1 MSDAPPRS
9 ARSSADRR
17 LLGSVRS
24 ARLPFLLAIVLGVLT
39 AVFVVAQ
46 ASLLGRVVA
55 GAFPGGDTLGEV
67 APLLWLLAG
76 VVVLRALCAGG
87 FEASGRIGA
96 GRVMSELRARIT
108 AHLLGARPAGI
119 PGRRSGE
126 LVTTAVHGV
135 DALEAYFARYL
146 PQLVLAFLV
155 PVVILA
161 WIFPRDLVA
170 GLILL
175 ATIPVIVAF
184 MVLIGLGARAA
195 TDRRWRTLS
204 LLSAHFLDVVR
215 GLETL
220 RANDRAEAQV
230 ETLAEAGE
238 DYRRETM
245 ATLRIA
251 FLSSLVLELAAMLGT
266 ALVAATIAIQ
276 LINGN
281 LSFATG
287 LAVLILAPELYLPI
301 RMVGQ
306 QFHASADGLAAAERC
321 FEVLDT
327 PATVSTPA
335 AAVPAPD
342 PAREP
347 LILEDVVF
355 AYPERERPVVEGL
368 SLRIEPGER
377 LALVGPSGAGKSTV
391 AAVLLRLLEPA
402 AGKISCGETDLL
414 DVDPEEWRRRVAWVP
429 QRTTLFSGTIA
440 ENVAFADPA
449 AGPGRVE
456 AACRAAG
463 LDRVAAGLPQGL
475 DTQVGESGRRLSA
488 GEAQRVA
495 LARAFLRD
503 APLLVLDEPTAHL
516 DAESSAG
523 VGEAIA
529 RLSAGRTTLLIV
541 HRPALAREADRV
553 VELLPPAV
561 PGVPA

>member
-1 MSDAPPRS
+1 MSEAPPRS
-9 ARSSADRR
+9 ARSSVDRR
-17 LLGSVRS
+17 LLRSVRA
-24 ARLPFLLAIVLGVLT
+24 ARLPFAIAIALGVLT
-39 AVFVVAQ
+39 AVLVVAQ

-55 GAFPGGDTLGEV
+55 GAFPGGDDLADS

-96 GRVMSELRARIT
+96 GRVMSELRSRIT
-108 AHLLGARPAGI
+108 SHLLHARPTGL
-119 PGRRSGE
+119 RDQRSGE
-126 LVTTAVHGV
+126 LVSTAVQGV
-135 DALEAYFARYL
+135 DALEVYFARYL
-146 PQLVLAFLV
+146 PQLVLAVLV

-161 WIFPRDLVA
+161 WIFPRDFAA
-170 GLILL
+170 GMILL
-175 ATIPVIVAF
+175 VTLPVIVVF

-220 RANDRAEAQV
+220 RANDRAQAQV
-230 ETLAEAGE
+230 ETLARAGDE
-238 DYRRETM
+238 YRRETM

-276 LINGN
+276 LIGGN
-281 LSFATG
+281 LAFSTG

-327 PATVSTPA
+327 PATVSAPEAPA
-335 AAVPAPD
+335 PAPD
-342 PAREP
+342 PSRSA
-347 LILEDVVF
+347 LVLDGVAF
-355 AYPERERPVVEGL
+355 SYPERDVPVLEDL
-368 SLRIEPGER
+368 SLRLEPGEHV
-377 LALVGPSGAGKSTV
+377 ALVGPSGVGKSTV

-402 AGKISCGETDLL
+402 AGRITCGGTDLA
-414 DVDPEEWRRRVAWVP
+414 DVDPEAWRRRVSWVP

-440 ENVAFADPA
+440 ENVSFADRSAP
-449 AGPGRVE
+449 REKVE
-456 AACRAAG
+456 AACLASG
-463 LDRVAAGLPQGL
+463 LDRVAAALPAGL
-475 DTQVGESGRRLSA
+475 DTKVGEAGRRLSA

-503 APLLVLDEPTAHL
+503 APLLILDEPTAHL
-516 DAESSAG
+516 DANASSE
-523 VGEAIA
+523 VGEAIE
-529 RLSAGRTTLLIV
+529 RLAAGRTTLMIV
-541 HRPALAREADRV
+541 HRPALARGADRV
-553 VELLPPAV
+553 VELGGRP
-561 PGVPA
+561 

>member
-1 MSDAPPRS
+1 VSEAPPRS
-9 ARSSADRR
+9 ARSSVDRR
-17 LLGSVRS
+17 LLRSVRA
-24 ARLPFLLAIVLGVLT
+24 ARLPFAIAIVLGVLT
-39 AVFVVAQ
+39 AVLVVAQ
-46 ASLLGRVVA
+46 ASLLGRIIA
-55 GAFPGGDTLGEV
+55 GAFPGGDDLADS

-76 VVVLRALCAGG
+76 VIALRALCAGG

-96 GRVMSELRARIT
+96 GRVMSELRSRIT
-108 AHLLGARPAGI
+108 SHLLHARPTGL
-119 PGRRSGE
+119 RDQRSGE
-126 LVTTAVHGV
+126 LVSTAVQGV
-135 DALEAYFARYL
+135 DALEVYFARYL
-146 PQLVLAFLV
+146 PQLVLAVLV

-161 WIFPRDLVA
+161 WIFPRDFAA
-170 GLILL
+170 GMILL
-175 ATIPVIVAF
+175 VTLPVIVVF

-220 RANDRAEAQV
+220 RANDRAQAQV
-230 ETLAEAGE
+230 ETLARAGDE
-238 DYRRETM
+238 YRRETM

-276 LINGN
+276 LIGGN
-281 LSFATG
+281 LSFSTG

-327 PATVSTPA
+327 PATVTAPA
-335 AAVPAPD
+335 VAEPAPD
-342 PAREP
+342 PSRSA
-347 LILEDVVF
+347 LVLDGVAF
-355 AYPERERPVVEGL
+355 SYPERDVPVLEGL
-368 SLRIEPGER
+368 DLRVEPGER

-402 AGKISCGETDLL
+402 AGKITCGGTDLAN
-414 DVDPEEWRRRVAWVP
+414 VDPEAWRRRVAWVP

-440 ENVAFADPA
+440 ENVSFADRSAP
-449 AGPGRVE
+449 REEVE
-456 AACRAAG
+456 AACRASG
-463 LDRVAAGLPQGL
+463 LDRVAAALPEGLE
-475 DTQVGESGRRLSA
+475 TQVGEAGRRLSA

-503 APLLVLDEPTAHL
+503 APLVILDEPTAHL
-516 DAESSAG
+516 DARSSAE
-523 VGEAIA
+523 VGEAIE
-529 RLSAGRTTLLIV
+529 RLAAGRTTLMIV
-541 HRPALAREADRV
+541 HRPALARGADRV
-553 VELLPPAV
+553 VELGGLP
-561 PGVPA
+561 

>member
-1 MSDAPPRS
+1 MSEAPPRS
-9 ARSSADRR
+9 ARSSVDRR
-17 LLGSVRS
+17 LLRSVRA
-24 ARLPFLLAIVLGVLT
+24 ARLPFAIAIALGVLT
-39 AVFVVAQ
+39 AVLVVAQ
-46 ASLLGRVVA
+46 ASLLGRIIA
-55 GAFPGGDTLGEV
+55 GAFPGGDDLADS

-76 VVVLRALCAGG
+76 VIALRALCAGG

-96 GRVMSELRARIT
+96 GRVMSELRSRIT
-108 AHLLGARPAGI
+108 SHLLHARPTGL
-119 PGRRSGE
+119 RDQRSGE
-126 LVTTAVHGV
+126 LVSTAVQGV
-135 DALEAYFARYL
+135 DALEVYFARYL
-146 PQLVLAFLV
+146 PQLVLAVLV

-161 WIFPRDLVA
+161 WIFPRDFAA
-170 GLILL
+170 GMILL
-175 ATIPVIVAF
+175 VTLPVIVVF

-220 RANDRAEAQV
+220 RANDRAQAQV
-230 ETLAEAGE
+230 ETLARAGDE
-238 DYRRETM
+238 YRRETM

-276 LINGN
+276 LIGGN
-281 LSFATG
+281 LAFSTG

-327 PATVSTPA
+327 PATVTAPA
-335 AAVPAPD
+335 VAEPAPD
-342 PAREP
+342 PSRSA
-347 LILEDVVF
+347 LVLDGVAF
-355 AYPERERPVVEGL
+355 SYPERDVPVLEGL
-368 SLRIEPGER
+368 DLRVEPGER

-402 AGKISCGETDLL
+402 AGKITCGGTDLAN
-414 DVDPEEWRRRVAWVP
+414 VDPEAWRRRVAWVP

-440 ENVAFADPA
+440 ENVSFADRSAP
-449 AGPGRVE
+449 REEVE
-456 AACRAAG
+456 AACRASG
-463 LDRVAAGLPQGL
+463 LDRVAASLPEGLE
-475 DTQVGESGRRLSA
+475 TQVGEAGRRLSA

-503 APLLVLDEPTAHL
+503 APLVILDEPTAHL
-516 DAESSAG
+516 DARSSAE
-523 VGEAIA
+523 VGEAIE
-529 RLSAGRTTLLIV
+529 RLAAGRTTLMIV
-541 HRPALAREADRV
+541 HRPALARGADRV
-553 VELLPPAV
+553 VELGGLP
-561 PGVPA
+561 